1 MMALPGDLSVAV
13 DASCPGFTPALDR
26 RSNPGFHATMSDM
39 VAVRSIAVRASP
51 SGDAEMVTEVVCG
64 ERLVVLGRRGGW
76 LRVVVPEHASHLD
89 PGGYPGWVDAGDGLV
104 ERGAWEPAFVV
115 VGENRA
121 CLPLGA
127 LLGEDEGKA
136 VLPDGR
142 PVEVDAGV
150 LRRVGDPVGIGGHHL
165 CLRLLGLPYRWGG
178 TDSTRGMD
186 CSGLVMRAMQLRGIR
201 VPRDAEDQFASAPF
215 RSGESWERARVGD
228 LVFFGEEITHVGF
241 YLGDGCY
248 VSAKGEDGGVSV
260 RRVSEDGYV
269 GFARYGGG
277 CGEPGAAR

>member
-1 MMALPGDLSVAV
+1 
-13 DASCPGFTPALDR
+13 
-26 RSNPGFHATMSDM
+26 
-39 VAVRSIAVRASP
+39 
-51 SGDAEMVTEVVCG
+51 MVTEVVAG
-64 ERLVVLGRRGGW
+64 ERVEVLEESGGW
-76 LRVVVPEHASHLD
+76 LRVVVPDHRSHLD
-89 PGGYPGWVDAGDGLV
+89 PRGYPGWVRDDGSLV
-104 ERGAWEPAFVV
+104 ENSSWSPDLVV
-115 VGENRA
+115 VRSNQAG
-121 CLPLGA
+121 LPLGA
-127 LLGEDEGKA
+127 LLEGSRGG
-136 VLPDGR
+136 VRLPDGSR
-142 PVEVDAGV
+142 AEVERDALRPAGVPVEETSVE
-150 LRRVGDPVGIGGHHL
+150 LSR
-165 CLRLLGLPYRWGG
+165 RLLGLPYRWGG

-228 LVFFGEEITHVGF
+228 LVFFGVDGITHVGF